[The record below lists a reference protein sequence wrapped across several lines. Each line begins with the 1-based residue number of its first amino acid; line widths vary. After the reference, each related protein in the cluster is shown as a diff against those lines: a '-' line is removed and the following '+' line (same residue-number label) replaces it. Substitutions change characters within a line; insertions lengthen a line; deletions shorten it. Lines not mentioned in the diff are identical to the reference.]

1 MPTIQLSNVKGENLD
16 KMVKAKVYTFL
27 EKLAESDE
35 TPGLRIKPMNNAAD
49 PKARTGRVDKGWRA
63 VLYRVDRPNEDVLY
77 VYAGTWEHDEA
88 IKRAQTRVLRI
99 NPINGIAEFVE
110 VIEEVRTEPSFEQEF
125 TTTPAASSFLEDQAY
140 LKSELIS
147 ELGFSEEATDRL
159 FAATS
164 GEEILAIAEGFENAW
179 QTAAA
184 LGLAVGDNV
193 AKIKD
198 DLGVKPGDAVEVDES
213 HDGAKLADAL
223 QRPASK
229 MQFTLIE
236 DNEEMRRIIE
246 GGDFGAWR
254 VFLHPDQRAYAER
267 DYNGAFRLTGG
278 AGTGKTV
285 VLLHRARR
293 LAMANPDARIV
304 LTTYTKALS
313 SALERDLERLDPG
326 LTVVK
331 ELGDSGILVRGI
343 DALAAAVKSR
353 AGSDFWKSAAVLF
366 GNEIDPRTRT
376 LSSEDLWDQAAFDAK
391 TDLPEALT
399 HKSFLDAEYV
409 QVVLPHRCTTR
420 EEYFKARRPGRGIAL
435 DRKKRAAIWTIIERY
450 RQLARHQSAL
460 SYPEVA
466 AIAAV
471 YLEEQPTRVADHVLI
486 DEAQDLTPLH
496 WQLLRALVDV
506 GPNDLFIAE
515 DTHQRI
521 YGHQVVLSR
530 YDIAIRGRSRRLTFN
545 YRTTQQNLGFA
556 LDVLEGA
563 EYHDSE
569 DGVEATHGYRSARRG
584 PEPVVIGAEAEGEAF
599 DKIAEIIKGWIDEGV
614 TPNSIAVLARTNP
627 ARDAVKARLAERN
640 LSVYS
645 SDSGEPHLKLPV
657 TLTMHKS
664 KGQEFS
670 RVIIFDVSEGTIPA
684 NWALQGLPEEEVA
697 DAKLRERSLLY
708 VASSRARDGLVLVWI
723 GAPSEFLA
731 GQSRLNYFQR

>member
-1 MPTIQLSNVKGENLD
+1 MPTIQLSKFKGANLD

-35 TPGLRIKPMNNAAD
+35 TPGLRIKPMQNAAD
-49 PKARTGRVDKGWRA
+49 PKARTGRVDQGWRA
-63 VLYRVDRPNEDVLY
+63 VLYRVDRPGEDVLY

-99 NPINGIAEFVE
+99 NPINGIAEFIE
-110 VIEEVRTEPSFEQEF
+110 VMEEVRVEPEFEQEI
-125 TTTPAASSFLEDQAY
+125 TGTPSVSSFLEERAY

-147 ELGFSEEATDRL
+147 ELGFSEETADEL

-164 GEEILAIAEGFENAW
+164 EDEILAIAERFENAW

-198 DLGVKPGDAVEVDES
+198 DLGVKPGDAVDVDQS

-254 VFLHPDQRAYAER
+254 VFLHPEQRAYAER

-293 LAMANPDARIV
+293 LAADYPEARIV
-304 LTTYTKALS
+304 LTTFTKALS
-313 SALERDLERLDPG
+313 SALERDLERLDPS

-331 ELGDSGILVRGI
+331 DVGDPGILVRGI
-343 DALAAAVKSR
+343 DALASAVRSR
-353 AGSDFWKSAAVLF
+353 AGADFWKSAAALF
-366 GNEIDPRTRT
+366 GNEVDTR
-376 LSSEDLWDQAAFDAK
+376 SKIINSDDLWDQAVFDAK
-391 TDLPEALT
+391 TDLPYALT
-399 HKSFLDAEYV
+399 HKSFLEAEYV
-409 QVVLPHRCTTR
+409 QVVLPQRCTSR

-450 RQLARHQSAL
+450 RQIARHQSAL

-466 AIAAV
+466 AIAAI
-471 YLEEQPTRVADHVLI
+471 YLEEQPTRLADHVLV

-506 GPNDLFIAE
+506 GPNDLFVAE
-515 DTHQRI
+515 DAHQRI

-530 YDIAIRGRSRRLTFN
+530 YGIAIRGRSRRLTLN

-569 DGVEATHGYRSARRG
+569 DGVEATHGYRSARSG
-584 PEPVVIGAEAEGEAF
+584 PVPVVIGTDTEGEAF
-599 DKIAEIIKGWIDEGV
+599 DKIAEIVKGWIGEGV

-627 ARDAVKARLAERN
+627 ARDAVKARLAERD

-645 SDSGEPHLKLPV
+645 SDSGEPHAKLPV

-670 RVIIFDVSEGTIPA
+670 RVIIFDVSEGTVPA
-684 NWALQGLPEEEVA
+684 KWVLQGLPEEEVA

-708 VASSRARDGLVLVWI
+708 VASSRARDGLVIVWT
-723 GAPSEFLA
+723 GEPSEFLA
-731 GQSRLNYFQR
+731 L